1 MFKRW
6 LLRAGKRPW
15 KAKKEKFH
23 TCGGPRRRP
32 CLGQGRGRRICIY
45 TYVYYKNYIR
55 MYTIY
60 IYIRMYTIY
69 VQLSLCSWKMIQCG
83 RSLLGSRSLADGWPG
98 PSRHRSRVALLVQW
112 RIWVPVGF
120 DHFGHCG
127 DQLPLLCFWICPG
140 SPSLFF
146 ENPEV
151 CNPGCPAVL
160 FHLVPFAK
168 PWGRAQGPVS

>member
-1 MFKRW
+1 MVGLV
-6 LLRAGKRPW
+6 LLDTVP
-15 KAKKEKFH
+15 
-23 TCGGPRRRP
+23 
-32 CLGQGRGRRICIY
+32 
-45 TYVYYKNYIR
+45 
-55 MYTIY
+55 
-60 IYIRMYTIY
+60 
-69 VQLSLCSWKMIQCG
+69 
-83 RSLLGSRSLADGWPG
+83 
-98 PSRHRSRVALLVQW
+98 RVALLVQW